1 MKLPSFLFILYFI
14 SIIKGASIK
23 NLIVHSATAGIIT
36 YENLKSK
43 IYATSLHQ
51 DFRKHI
57 LQNFENERY
66 ENSRF
71 DADGRNRRI
80 TGSYLKRIFLPD
92 RWHELFYFYS
102 FTTIIEKSFKK
113 KQCRRINR
121 MLRCNYIDVPQ
132 HLDGRDVQNFRTES
146 INRIQRQIKVEFSP
160 SVDENNKEQFYA
172 QYPNLRN

>member
-23 NLIVHSATAGIIT
+23 NFFVHSATAGIIT

-43 IYATSLHQ
+43 IYATSLHP

-57 LQNFENERY
+57 LENFENEKY
-66 ENSRF
+66 ENTRF

-80 TGSYLKRIFLPD
+80 TGAYFKRIFLPD

-102 FTTIIEKSFKK
+102 FTTIVEELIECFIVSMLMFHNILMDVMWNILKENLLIEFKDK
-113 KQCRRINR
+113 LKLNFLLLLMKIIKNNF
-121 MLRCNYIDVPQ
+121 MLN
-132 HLDGRDVQNFRTES
+132 
-146 INRIQRQIKVEFSP
+146 IQI
-160 SVDENNKEQFYA
+160 
-172 QYPNLRN
+172 

>member
-23 NLIVHSATAGIIT
+23 NFFVHSATAGIIT

-43 IYATSLHQ
+43 IYATSLHP

-57 LQNFENERY
+57 LENFENEKY
-66 ENSRF
+66 ENTRF

-80 TGSYLKRIFLPD
+80 TGAYFKRIFLPD

-102 FTTIIEKSFKK
+102 FTTNVEKSFKK
-113 KQCRRINR
+113 RECRRINR
-121 MLRCNYIDVPQ
+121 MLHCKYVDVPQ
-132 HLDGRDVQNFRTES
+132 HLDGRDVEYFKRES
-146 INRIQRQIKVEFSP
+146 LNRIQRQIKVEFSP

>member
-23 NLIVHSATAGIIT
+23 NFFVHSATAGIIT

-43 IYATSLHQ
+43 IYATSLHP

-57 LQNFENERY
+57 LENFENEKY
-66 ENSRF
+66 ENTRF

-80 TGSYLKRIFLPD
+80 TGAYFKRIFLPD

-102 FTTIIEKSFKK
+102 FTTIVEKSIKK
-113 KQCRRINR
+113 RECRRINR
-121 MLRCNYIDVPQ
+121 MLHCKYVDVPQ
-132 HLDGRDVQNFRTES
+132 HLDGRDVEYFKRES
-146 INRIQRQIKVEFSP
+146 LNRIQRQIKVEFSP

-172 QYPNLRN
+172 QYPNLRK